1 MEACSEEFMAARAE
15 AKERASAPPA
25 PTAFATLTP
34 RQLETAKLLAV
45 GFDCRQIAEQLNISI
60 KTVDT
65 HRGVVLRKL
74 GLDNTVQLARLA
86 IAAGVVPTP

>member
-25 PTAFATLTP
+25 PTAFDTLTP

-45 GFDCRQIAEQLNISI
+45 GFDCRQIAEQPREL
-60 KTVDT
+60 D
-65 HRGVVLRKL
+65 GVVQSELAEHHAAVRVD
-74 GLDNTVQLARLA
+74 GLDRDVELA